1 MKLVLIQLLIKIVFT
16 GVALGIGI
24 WYLSSSIGGASL
36 TYSSMENFFN
46 AISTQEGDVA
56 SVNGCFLCKYL
67 GDLFQVLDSA
77 TKLFWNAI
85 VENLW
90 IVMAVGFGFYLLIHT
105 IKYIYTNAQ
114 KTATLDAKEKN
125 LSFKDWFD
133 PILSLAMRILF
144 VGGII
149 GLTSLASEEALTIV
163 ANVIISP
170 VLFFGSQLAMAAS
183 GILDVAS
190 CGALDFSST
199 NVMSSILQPFMCIIG
214 NINAITLAGA
224 AGGFALMNYAWLGM
238 GGGLFT
244 WISGLGL
251 VIAFLIIGFNLF
263 FEILTVI
270 FKLIF
275 IIIFLPFLLAAM
287 AYEKT
292 WTLAD
297 KLMNNSIKTLVNS
310 AVKVIVITL
319 KTTILLA
326 TVSFAADEFFPGPAD
341 GYSAILPPML
351 ATQAENKDSQTLSV
365 ANVFSTC
372 EKVALADGEM
382 DKEKFVNCF
391 NARKA
396 EVERTYPGAFDF
408 MRNGWNFML
417 FMIGLFVLY
426 FWIIKPKVDGLLAS
440 EGKES
445 FDFGKWTKDFGKT
458 LWSAPQKWLGAV
470 FKGKK

>member
-1 MKLVLIQLLIKIVFT
+1 MKLILIQLLIKIVFA
-16 GVALGIGI
+16 GVALGVGI
-24 WYLSSSIGGASL
+24 WYLSSSIGGAAL

-85 VENLW
+85 VSNLW
-90 IVMAVGFGFYLLIHT
+90 IVMAVGFGFYLFVHT

-125 LSFKDWFD
+125 LGFKEWFE

-149 GLTSLASEEALTIV
+149 GLISLASDEALTIV
-163 ANVIISP
+163 AKVLISP

-183 GILDVAS
+183 GIIDVAS
-190 CGALDFSST
+190 CGALDFTST
-199 NVMSSILQPFMCIIG
+199 NVMSAVLQPFMCIIG
-214 NINAITLAGA
+214 NINTIMLAGA

-263 FEILTVI
+263 FEILSVV

-351 ATQAENKDSQTLSV
+351 ATQTENKDSQTLSV

-382 DKEKFVNCF
+382 DKDKFVNCF

-396 EVERTYPGAFDF
+396 EVERTYPDAFDF

-417 FMIGLFVLY
+417 FMIGLFILY

-458 LWSAPQKWLGAV
+458 VWSAPQRWLGAV